1 MTIRRPRL
9 PVDFDEAPM
18 LGNRLRR
25 TRRPLRETA
34 YAEVHVRAVRALI
47 VAPETAHGAWRL
59 TRHPDDQAAHVLS
72 RVMVELR
79 TRPGLP
85 VMGVEVTTTVPH
97 LGGVRWWFSCPDCS
111 ARCASLFYVPGG
123 GLVCRRCS
131 GVTYASQRLS
141 AARRLARTARR
152 IRERLGGPPRLFEAV
167 PLRPP
172 RMHRRSYADLVAE
185 LERVEQEYLAMRS
198 AARSGGGDRT
208 VRCDA
213 AGHG

>member
-1 MTIRRPRL
+1 MI
-9 PVDFDEAPM
+9 
-18 LGNRLRR
+18 GNHLRR
-25 TRRPLRETA
+25 TRRPLRESA
-34 YAEVHVRAVRALI
+34 FAEVHARAVRALT
-47 VAPETAHGAWRL
+47 VEQESAYGAWRL
-59 TRHPDDQAAHVLS
+59 TRHPDDPAAHAPS

-85 VMGVEVTTTVPH
+85 ALEVEVTTTAPH
-97 LGGVRWWFSCPDCS
+97 LGGVRWWFVCPDCS

-123 GLVCRRCS
+123 ALVCRRCS

-152 IRERLGGPPRLFEAV
+152 IRDRLGGPPRLFEPV

-172 RMHRRSYADLVAE
+172 RMHRQSYAVLVAE

-198 AARSGGGDRT
+198 AARSGAGDRT
-208 VRCDA
+208 DRCDTDQ
-213 AGHG
+213 HG